1 MKLTNKQRQR
11 LYDVGLALIGVVSIY
26 GLIDGEQAA
35 AWALVLAPLLGLA
48 RSNVDV

>member
-1 MKLTNKQRQR
+1 MKITNKNRQR
-11 LYDVGLALIGVVSIY
+11 LYDLGLALIAIATLY
-26 GLIDGEQAA
+26 GIVDDQAAA